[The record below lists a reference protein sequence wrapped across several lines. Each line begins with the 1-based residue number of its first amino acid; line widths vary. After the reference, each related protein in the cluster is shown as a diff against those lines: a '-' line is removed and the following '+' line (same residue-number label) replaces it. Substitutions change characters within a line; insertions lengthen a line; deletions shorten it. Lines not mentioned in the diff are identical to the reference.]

1 MSLSL
6 EQFQERLRVWS
17 ARAAHEVENSS
28 GEIAASWKGQ
38 QRVLGNVLMY
48 AQGQGAQYAPG
59 QVRQTL
65 IEDSGRAR
73 LRWEASR
80 DRQEVAEL
88 AGEVAG
94 YELILT
100 LLKDAGPTW
109 NGA

>member
-1 MSLSL
+1 MALSL
-6 EQFQERLRVWS
+6 EQFQDRLRAWS

-28 GEIAASWKGQ
+28 GDIAASWKGQ
-38 QRVLGNVLMY
+38 YRVLGNVLMY

-59 QVRQTL
+59 QVRLGL
-65 IEDSGRAR
+65 IEESGRAR

-88 AGEVAG
+88 SGEVAG
-94 YELILT
+94 YELVLT